1 MRKRQTDSPYE
12 MQLNL
17 CIVRPLVNVLKC
29 QALNV
34 LSASILQACI
44 KEQNNECDFQQAQN
58 RCDSRKYA

>member
-29 QALNV
+29 QALNI
-34 LSASILQACI
+34 LSASVPQACI
-44 KEQNNECDFQQAQN
+44 KEEKNECDFQQAEN
-58 RCDSRKYA
+58 GCDSKEYD